1 MSAQHTTRKRIE
13 YIDLLRG
20 WAVIVMVETHVF
32 NATLIPALRESG
44 VFKVQTFLN
53 GLVAPSFLFAS
64 GLVFAVT
71 TRRKLHEYLSFR
83 WPLFRQISRLL
94 IVALLGYLLHLPKF
108 NYYHLRYEAGDPAWH
123 TFFQVD
129 VLQCIAVSLLLM
141 QALLF
146 FTKTERRLYTVITGL
161 AMGIVFIAPAIGD
174 IDFAQW
180 LPFALAAYVNGL
192 HGSLFPLFPWSA
204 FVFAGAILGYRYL
217 RARDADRENPA
228 GDATGNMMQ
237 WTAMAAV
244 GLLIA
249 SFALHPFASLLYP
262 QYDYWRSSPS
272 FFLLRVALVILLCA
286 GLFLFERRRG
296 VSRSSVVTLMGR
308 ESLLVYAAHL
318 MAIYGKLGGSTFA
331 DRVGETFG
339 VWEAWLTTLIL
350 LGLMF
355 LLALA
360 WDRVRKG
367 PPLLKPAVQGVL
379 LLGFLLFFFY
389 GPR

>member
-1 MSAQHTTRKRIE
+1 
-13 YIDLLRG
+13 
-20 WAVIVMVETHVF
+20 
-32 NATLIPALRESG
+32 
-44 VFKVQTFLN
+44 
-53 GLVAPSFLFAS
+53 
-64 GLVFAVT
+64 
-71 TRRKLHEYLSFR
+71 
-83 WPLFRQISRLL
+83 
-94 IVALLGYLLHLPKF
+94 VALLGYLLHLPKF
-108 NYYHLRYEAGDPAWH
+108 NYYHLRYEAGDPAWRI
-123 TFFQVD
+123 FFQVD

-217 RARDADRENPA
+217 RARDADMENPA

-262 QYDYWRSSPS
+262 QYDYWRASPS

-355 LLALA
+355 LLAHA

-379 LLGFLLFFFY
+379 FLGFLLFFFY

>member
-1 MSAQHTTRKRIE
+1 
-13 YIDLLRG
+13 
-20 WAVIVMVETHVF
+20 
-32 NATLIPALRESG
+32 
-44 VFKVQTFLN
+44 
-53 GLVAPSFLFAS
+53 
-64 GLVFAVT
+64 
-71 TRRKLHEYLSFR
+71 
-83 WPLFRQISRLL
+83 
-94 IVALLGYLLHLPKF
+94 
-108 NYYHLRYEAGDPAWH
+108 
-123 TFFQVD
+123 
-129 VLQCIAVSLLLM
+129 M

-318 MAIYGKLGGSTFA
+318 MAIYGKLGGATFA

-355 LLALA
+355 LLAHA

-379 LLGFLLFFFY
+379 FLGFLLFFFY

>member
-1 MSAQHTTRKRIE
+1 
-13 YIDLLRG
+13 
-20 WAVIVMVETHVF
+20 MVETHVF
-32 NATLIPALRESG
+32 NATLLPALRESG

-108 NYYHLRYEAGDPAWH
+108 NYYHLRYEAGDPAWR

-228 GDATGNMMQ
+228 GDATGDMMQ

-339 VWEAWLTTLIL
+339 VWEAWLTTLVL